1 MKTKLIGGKG
11 GVGKTTIA
19 SSIAIYHALKGLK
32 TLVISTDP
40 AHSLADCLDQ
50 EIGSEIVPVRKIK
63 NLWALEIDSEKAT
76 QEYGNLLVQQGF
88 DQSSIFSQFLGGDD
102 ISSLTPPGADETV
115 AFLKLLEFIEN
126 PLEYEVIIYDTAPTG
141 HTLKLLSLPE
151 LTSNWLF
158 KIAMLRQKLS
168 STLGG
173 IKKIF
178 GGGGKNVNTA
188 DMKQSIDVL
197 RKRIESAREH
207 LQNHE
212 ETEFI
217 PITIPTLMSIWETE
231 RLLQALRQYGI
242 SAKTIIVNQVNPEN
256 DKCDFCKLKHKQHNS
271 IIDQLKDLYSDE
283 YRIHTI
289 EMFKDEIRGI
299 DNLIE
304 FNSKISSIFEN
315 N

>member
-1 MKTKLIGGKG
+1 MRFIFAGGKG

-19 SSIAIYHALKGLK
+19 SSIAIHHALKGLK

-50 EIGSEIVPVRKIK
+50 EIGSEIVPVRKIE

-76 QEYGNLLVQQGF
+76 QQYGNLLVQQGF
-88 DQSSIFSQFLGGDD
+88 DESSIFSQFLGGDD

-126 PLEYEVIIYDTAPTG
+126 PLEYEVIVYDTAPTG

-151 LTSNWLF
+151 LTSNWLYRM
-158 KIAMLRQKLS
+158 AMLRQKLS

-178 GGGGKNVNTA
+178 GSGGKNTNSA
-188 DMKQSIDVL
+188 DMKQTIDVL

-207 LQNHE
+207 LQNHQ

-242 SAKTIIVNQVNPEN
+242 NAKTIIVNQVNPKN
-256 DKCDFCKLKHKQHNS
+256 DECDYCKLKNKQHTT

-283 YRIHTI
+283 YNIHTI
-289 EMFKDEIRGI
+289 EMMKDEIRGT
-299 DNLIE
+299 DNLIN
-304 FNSKISSIFEN
+304 FKSKISSIFETN
-315 N
+315 